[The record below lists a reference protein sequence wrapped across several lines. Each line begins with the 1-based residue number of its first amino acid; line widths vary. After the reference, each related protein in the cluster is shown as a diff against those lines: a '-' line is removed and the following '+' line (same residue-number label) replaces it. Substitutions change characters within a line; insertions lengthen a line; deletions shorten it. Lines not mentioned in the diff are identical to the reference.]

1 MRNLLTILLALLCL
15 TNTVALEAT
24 SAAEGECFD
33 ADKVASINKMGS
45 GSGPGVF
52 DSLSLEVDCENKALV
67 LAITTKFDPLQYRP
81 DTFETFG
88 DAVTG
93 YMCGEAGFAPAFA
106 KGWTAKM
113 TIQFRGEDLVDPIT
127 ISDC

>member
-15 TNTVALEAT
+15 ANTASIETA
-24 SAAEGECFD
+24 SAAEGDCFD
-33 ADKVASINKMGS
+33 AEKVASINKMGS

-52 DSLSLEVDCENKALV
+52 DSLSLEVDCENKAFV
-67 LAITTKFDPLQYRP
+67 LAITTEYDPLQYRP
-81 DTFETFG
+81 DAFETIG

-113 TIQFRGEDLVDPIT
+113 TIQFQGEDLVDPIT